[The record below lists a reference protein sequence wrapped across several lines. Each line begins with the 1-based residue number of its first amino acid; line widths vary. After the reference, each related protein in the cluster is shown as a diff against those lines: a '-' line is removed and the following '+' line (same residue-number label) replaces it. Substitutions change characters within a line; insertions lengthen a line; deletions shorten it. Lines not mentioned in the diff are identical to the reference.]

1 MERSTVVYNPALSGK
16 EFVLEFRNSRDF
28 PQAIALMEK
37 DERLRN
43 EIFEAVLEKE
53 YPLPEYSAWLAGH
66 FFMKNKKLL
75 TDYWCNFF
83 VDELLR
89 TENHT
94 TQRNISMILNH
105 FKGDLSERSD
115 LLDKLFEFLTH
126 PDSLP
131 ALRIHA
137 LRNIEIHYLK
147 KYPELLNEL
156 FSAME
161 MLQEQTLPSVKAMI
175 RNFNKKYR
183 K

>member
-1 MERSTVVYNPALSGK
+1 MELSKVVYNPVLSGK
-16 EFVLEFRNSRDF
+16 EFVLEFRSTRDF
-28 PQAIALMEK
+28 DQAIALMETS
-37 DERLRN
+37 ERLRQ
-43 EIFEAVLEKE
+43 EIFQTVMEKE
-53 YPLPEYSAWLAGH
+53 YPLPEYSAWLAAH
-66 FFMKNKKLL
+66 FFMKNKLML

-89 TENHT
+89 TDNHT
-94 TQRNISMILNH
+94 SQRNLSMILNH

-137 LRNIEIHYLK
+137 LRNIEKHYLK

-161 MLQEQTLPSVKAMI
+161 MLQEQTLPSMKSML

>member
-1 MERSTVVYNPALSGK
+1 MEISSVIYNPSLSAK
-16 EFVLEFRNSRDF
+16 EFVLEFRNTRDF
-28 PQAIALMEK
+28 PQAIGLMEK
-37 DERLRN
+37 NERLRH
-43 EIFEAVLEKE
+43 EIFQTVLEKE
-53 YPLPEYSAWLAGH
+53 YPLPEYSAWLAAH
-66 FFMKNKKLL
+66 FFLKNKLLL
-75 TDYWCNFF
+75 TDEWCNFF

-94 TQRNISMILNH
+94 TQRNLSMVLNH

-115 LLDKLFEFLTH
+115 LLDRLFGFLTH
-126 PDSLP
+126 PDSLA

-161 MLQEQTLPSVKAMI
+161 MLQEQTLPSIRSMV

>member
-1 MERSTVVYNPALSGK
+1 MEISSVIYNPSLSGK
-16 EFVLEFRNSRDF
+16 EFVLEFRSTRDF

-37 DERLRN
+37 DERLRT
-43 EIFEAVLEKE
+43 EIFQTVLEKE
-53 YPLPEYSAWLAGH
+53 YPLPEYSAWLAAH
-66 FFMKNKKLL
+66 YFMKNKLQL

-89 TENHT
+89 TDNHT
-94 TQRNISMILNH
+94 SQRNLSMILNH

-115 LLDKLFEFLTH
+115 LLDKLFDFLTH
-126 PDSLP
+126 SDSLP

-137 LRNIEIHYLK
+137 LRNIELHYLK

-161 MLQEQTLPSVKAMI
+161 LLQEQTLPSVRSMV
-175 RNFNKKYR
+175 RNFNKKHR